1 MSDFTPLLKRLE
13 ARGIRPNTNAARN
26 WFRTK
31 VSETQ
36 ISRKSLLADSARGF
50 SGLELGAMYCYSYDP
65 KFKLKLKYYDEFPLI
80 FVIEKTSN
88 GFVGINLHYV
98 SPQRRLFIMES
109 LSKVVSDSRY
119 NKETKLKISYNI
131 LKALSKY
138 NVIKP
143 CLKRYL
149 YTKVRGTFVK
159 IDANEWDIA
168 VFLPV
173 QKFQKAP
180 AAKVWAESARSR

>member
-13 ARGIRPNTNAARN
+13 ARGIRANTNAARN

-31 VSETQ
+31 IGETQ
-36 ISRKSLLADSARGF
+36 ISRKSLLSDSNRKF
-50 SGLELGAMYCYSYDP
+50 VGLELGAMYCYSYDP
-65 KFKLKLKYYDEFPLI
+65 KWKLKLKYYDEFPLI
-80 FVIEKTSN
+80 FVIEKLSD

-98 SPQRRLFIMES
+98 APQRRLFIMEA
-109 LSKVVSDSRY
+109 LSRVVSDKRY
-119 NKETKLKISYNI
+119 DKQTKLKISYNI
-131 LKALSKY
+131 LKSLSKY
-138 NVIKP
+138 NIIKP

-149 YTKVRGTFVK
+149 YTKVKGNFVK

-173 QKFQKAP
+173 QKFKKAP